1 MFCLG
6 SCVGYLLS
14 AVDWQSLIEPNY
26 LSSEQTAILIVL
38 ILFSITLFITMATA
52 HERPCIK
59 KLSNGSTIVNGD
71 IENNF
76 KNNDSET
83 ASLLLNNNIGRTT
96 SSSASGMKKSS
107 TNSINVMTIQS
118 SSITNFKKFL
128 LNSCR
133 ISFIL
138 ACLIKVRFLL
148 RSKNYNF
155 SLFLKVIS

>member
-83 ASLLLNNNIGRTT
+83 SSLLLNNNIGRTT
-96 SSSASGMKKSS
+96 SSASGMKKSS

-128 LNSCR
+128 LNSFR

-138 ACLIKVRFLL
+138 ACLIKVR
-148 RSKNYNF
+148 Y
-155 SLFLKVIS
+155 I

>member
-96 SSSASGMKKSS
+96 LSSASGMKKSS

-118 SSITNFKKFL
+118 SSITKFL

-138 ACLIKVRFLL
+138 ACLIKVR
-148 RSKNYNF
+148 
-155 SLFLKVIS
+155 LFFQSDILELPSIRIYF

>member
-83 ASLLLNNNIGRTT
+83 ASLLLNNIGRTT
-96 SSSASGMKKSS
+96 SASGMKKSS

>member
-96 SSSASGMKKSS
+96 LSSGMKKSS

-138 ACLIKVRFLL
+138 ACLIKVR
-148 RSKNYNF
+148 
-155 SLFLKVIS
+155 LFFQSDILELPSIRIYF